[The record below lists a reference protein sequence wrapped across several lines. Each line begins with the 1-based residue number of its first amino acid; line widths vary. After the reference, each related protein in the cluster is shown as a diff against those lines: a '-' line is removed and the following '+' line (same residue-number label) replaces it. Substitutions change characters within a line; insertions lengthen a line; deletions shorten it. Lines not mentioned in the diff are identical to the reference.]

1 MELEVV
7 KVNNLK
13 NIISS
18 NRKKQNLTQRELGNL
33 INVSDKQ
40 ISKWETGVSYPD
52 ITIINDLAKALNIS
66 VNELLNSDELNRTK
80 YSENI
85 NYNLINKIKI
95 TSITSN
101 FILLTSIILFVIS
114 GLIGNAYE
122 VFAII
127 LSILSTL
134 SFLGSI
140 IFLIISNINN
150 RQEISMNVENEKYQ
164 ILYYYK
170 NLIYLLILTILLVIC
185 VLGTDSWNSYIV
197 LKDLN
202 FNMIFYNICLLILFI
217 IYEIIQIMKKRLNVI
232 SKIPILEKIF
242 KYSTYVIIFI
252 YIINTII
259 LNIYLKHV
267 YLNEY
272 LYRYFRILNFIV
284 KYSLILIFIGKTT
297 LFFINEKKD

>member
-1 MELEVV
+1 M
-7 KVNNLK
+7 NNLK

-66 VNELLNSDELNRTK
+66 VNELLNSDDLNTTK

-101 FILLTSIILFVIS
+101 FILLTSIILFIIS

-170 NLIYLLILTILLVIC
+170 NLIYLLMLTILLVIC
-185 VLGTDSWNSYIV
+185 VLGTKSWNSYIV